1 MNRGDSNVP
10 LASWFDKGGFRETP
24 AMASLELEIPSI
36 KQDHSDLTRNRMYT
50 IYLWI
55 NIHMSLYKQYRE
67 TVFVSCVCLFT
78 THQTLRSSNTASSL
92 CLVFDGGSFQWD
104 RSLTLRESVTYKN
117 ETSTEQERFRDTL
130 LCIRKWRRVHTLFL
144 LGRIFI
150 TTYEVEES
158 DSVRVVHVGILGFEI
173 PVKLWSC
180 EVTHSHGVMGVEEDV
195 FLLTLLF
202 FWG

>member
-1 MNRGDSNVP
+1 MCVF
-10 LASWFDKGGFRETP
+10 LQ
-24 AMASLELEIPSI
+24 LI
-36 KQDHSDLTRNRMYT
+36 KHY
-50 IYLWI
+50 
-55 NIHMSLYKQYRE
+55 E
-67 TVFVSCVCLFT
+67 A
-78 THQTLRSSNTASSL
+78 QTQHHRCALSSMVVN
-92 CLVFDGGSFQWD
+92 
-104 RSLTLRESVTYKN
+104 RSLTLRESVTYEN

-180 EVTHSHGVMGVEEDV
+180 EVVKWLTSEQSWGDGGGRGCFSFDVAV
-195 FLLTLLF
+195 FLRVSVVKIDWMLYF
-202 FWG
+202 DIHV